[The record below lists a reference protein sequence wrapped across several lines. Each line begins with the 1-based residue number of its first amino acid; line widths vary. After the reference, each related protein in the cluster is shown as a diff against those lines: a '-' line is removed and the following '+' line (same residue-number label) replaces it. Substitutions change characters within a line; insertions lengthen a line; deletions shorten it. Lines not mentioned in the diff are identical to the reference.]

1 MSLNF
6 FSPME
11 AALHG
16 TLPKPTSPQINCVPL
31 KPCNFFTYLE
41 DFLQVGYRRCVQQEK
56 NFRKGVLKKKVFLTC
71 KRTSALAEVLFLF
84 KTQALQRK
92 SFLLELQALEDFFAQ
107 F

>member
-56 NFRKGVLKKKVFLTC
+56 KLPKGC
-71 KRTSALAEVLFLF
+71 AQE
-84 KTQALQRK
+84 K
-92 SFLLELQALEDFFAQ
+92 SFFDV
-107 F
+107 